1 MATELAPGATGQD
14 LTADLTADR
23 ELKARHRATWALGAY
38 PDVARRVVPGL
49 GAVLVEACGVRP
61 GDRVLDVGAGTG
73 NAAIPAAERGAQV
86 LATDLTPELLA
97 AGRHRVEGRDLAL
110 QWQEADAEALPLP
123 DGGFDVVL
131 SCIGAMFA
139 PHHRATAD
147 ELVRVCRPGGTIGM
161 LNWTPEGFIGRLFAA
176 MKPFLPP
183 PPPGVQ
189 PPPLWGDEQHVRD
202 LFGDRVADLTVER
215 RMLTVSAFGSPAE
228 FRDYFREN
236 YGPTV
241 AAYRAGAADPA
252 RTAALDAAIEDVARQ
267 AWVDLPS
274 GGSMDWEY
282 LLLVARRV

>member
-189 PPPLWGDEQHVRD
+189 PPPLWGDEQHVPRSS
-202 LFGDRVADLTVER
+202 GT
-215 RMLTVSAFGSPAE
+215 TSARTTAPSWP
-228 FRDYFREN
+228 
-236 YGPTV
+236 PT
-241 AAYRAGAADPA
+241 GPA
-252 RTAALDAAIEDVARQ
+252 RPIRRAPRPWTPRSRTSPVRPGSTRPAAARWTGSTCCWSPVASEQ
-267 AWVDLPS
+267 PLP
-274 GGSMDWEY
+274 GREACGREY
-282 LLLVARRV
+282 TPMGYRLWSA